1 MAQRRRRITDD
12 DLLALARARVTL
24 PRGEM
29 LIDYQSDVDLLYIKL
44 TEKPQPTRHKY
55 DEAKH
60 ALFNYENNKLVSIEV
75 FDLYG
80 TFVN

>member
-1 MAQRRRRITDD
+1 MTDEE
-12 DLLALARARVTL
+12 LLALARVRVTL

-44 TEKPQPTRHKY
+44 TETPHPTRHKY
-55 DEAKH
+55 DEGQH
-60 ALFNYENNKLVSIEV
+60 ALFNYEKNKLVSIEV